1 MHYKTKEQ
9 TENLEDINY
18 LILSIFSELI
28 KNKTL
33 QFFSKALPILKA
45 DETLPKVAKYK
56 FYGDEENA

>member
-1 MHYKTKEQ
+1 M
-9 TENLEDINY
+9 
-18 LILSIFSELI
+18 ILSIFSELI